1 MRVNLNLK
9 DMSYKRFNRHE
20 LFDDFLVDYHSTTI
34 KRANDYIWE
43 TQGEVMTELE
53 NLLCGIW
60 DGYLYD
66 NLLTKA
72 LILPKED
79 YRRVED
85 IVQLINEHIEVN
97 GESLTKF

>member
-1 MRVNLNLK
+1 MN
-9 DMSYKRFNRHE
+9 YKRFNRHE
-20 LFDDFLVDYHSTTI
+20 LFDKFLMEYHSTTI
-34 KRANDYIWE
+34 KRATDYIWE

-72 LILPKED
+72 LILPRED

-85 IVQLINEHIEVN
+85 IVQLINEHIESN
-97 GESLTKF
+97 GENTTQKF

>member
-1 MRVNLNLK
+1 MN
-9 DMSYKRFNRHE
+9 YKRFNRHE
-20 LFDDFLVDYHSTTI
+20 LFDNFLVQYHSTTI
-34 KRANDYIWE
+34 KRATDYIWE

-72 LILPKED
+72 LILPRED

-85 IVQLINEHIEVN
+85 IVQLINEHIEIN
-97 GESLTKF
+97 GENTTQKF

>member
-1 MRVNLNLK
+1 MN
-9 DMSYKRFNRHE
+9 YKRFNRHE
-20 LFDDFLVDYHSTTI
+20 LFDNFLVQYHSTTI
-34 KRANDYIWE
+34 KRATDYIWE

-85 IVQLINEHIEVN
+85 IVQLINEHIEIN
-97 GESLTKF
+97 GENTTQKF

>member
-1 MRVNLNLK
+1 MN
-9 DMSYKRFNRHE
+9 YKTFNRHE
-20 LFDDFLVDYHSTTI
+20 LFDKFLMEYHSTTI
-34 KRANDYIWE
+34 KRATDYIWE
-43 TQGEVMTELE
+43 TQKEVMTELE

-66 NLLTKA
+66 ELLTKP
-72 LILPKED
+72 LILPTED

-97 GESLTKF
+97 GESVTQIF

>member
-1 MRVNLNLK
+1 MN
-9 DMSYKRFNRHE
+9 YKRFNRHE
-20 LFDDFLVDYHSTTI
+20 LFDKFLMEYHSTTI
-34 KRANDYIWE
+34 KRATDYIWE

-72 LILPKED
+72 LILPRED

-85 IVQLINEHIEVN
+85 IVQLINEHIESN
-97 GESLTKF
+97 GENTTQKFYQ

>member
-1 MRVNLNLK
+1 MN
-9 DMSYKRFNRHE
+9 YKRFNRHE
-20 LFDDFLVDYHSTTI
+20 LFDNFLVQYHSTTI
-34 KRANDYIWE
+34 KRATDYIWE

-85 IVQLINEHIEVN
+85 IVQLINEHIKVN
-97 GESLTKF
+97 GENTTQKF